1 MAMLS
6 IERRFLTAFAEAVLG
21 LEHHELGQA
30 AKAVD
35 RLDRFLDHSSFG
47 LRFTFHLALL
57 VMPGGL
63 LTKLRFAG
71 RPLAWRRSYLDR
83 LFLENVGRA
92 PGWMVDAQGVL
103 ATVKSMVSGSFC
115 ELPEFWERI
124 GYRARPGAFPV
135 FDGVT
140 LVPPSGPEVEP
151 SEPSAPG
158 KLVKER
164 AGSLASLPERFPGDE
179 TILIIGAGGAGLAA
193 AHALVAR
200 PEGRA
205 ARIILL
211 ESGALHTNDAFPR
224 TTLDGFSQLYVNSG
238 VTPGKS
244 QRIGF
249 IQGHCVGG
257 GTTVNN
263 AGSPQPK
270 GPWADIMHWRWGS
283 EGADLDWSGLDSAF
297 DDLRDPLHIRVVD
310 QRILTTGTKRAF
322 SGFGEVPGSTYAGL
336 LQANLEDCISCGQCN
351 QGCPYDAHRAPFITL
366 LPEALRQSDR
376 VMLIPKATATRL
388 LWEGQ
393 GGARRVAGVEVQGAD
408 GHKRTLR
415 PDKVL
420 LTAGAFAS
428 SALLLK
434 SGFTSADG
442 RRRLV
447 GQRFSC
453 NYASPVIGRFTE
465 PMNAGRGIQIG
476 YIIEIP
482 PQRMIIETAFA
493 PPTVLGMMLPQW
505 GSGFREKAL
514 QYNHYGVSFPTLS
527 SDGYGSI
534 DHAPLTPW
542 SSPQIRF
549 DLGPSDWA
557 RLEWGLV
564 QCAEAMRQAG
574 AVELF
579 DSRYDGH
586 SVTLSGDVRSDRERI
601 AAYYRGFSPATY
613 VKIQSAH
620 LQGGNVIH
628 RDPTR
633 GVVDRNLKVHGV
645 DNLWILDSS
654 VFPAAITLNIQYTTM
669 ALARYAA
676 LRLPLGERVMT
687 SHAA

>member
-1 MAMLS
+1 MS
-6 IERRFLTAFAEAVLG
+6 
-21 LEHHELGQA
+21 
-30 AKAVD
+30 
-35 RLDRFLDHSSFG
+35 
-47 LRFTFHLALL
+47 
-57 VMPGGL
+57 
-63 LTKLRFAG
+63 
-71 RPLAWRRSYLDR
+71 
-83 LFLENVGRA
+83 
-92 PGWMVDAQGVL
+92 
-103 ATVKSMVSGSFC
+103 
-115 ELPEFWERI
+115 
-124 GYRARPGAFPV
+124 
-135 FDGVT
+135 
-140 LVPPSGPEVEP
+140 
-151 SEPSAPG
+151 
-158 KLVKER
+158 
-164 AGSLASLPERFPGDE
+164 
-179 TILIIGAGGAGLAA
+179 
-193 AHALVAR
+193 R

-211 ESGALHTNDAFPR
+211 ESGALHTNEAFPR
-224 TTLDGFSQLYVNSG
+224 TTPRWVQPALRQFGSDAGEVAAHRLHSG
-238 VTPGKS
+238 ALRGRRHYGE
-244 QRIGF
+244 QRRESAT
-249 IQGHCVGG
+249 Q
-257 GTTVNN
+257 
-263 AGSPQPK
+263 

-283 EGADLDWSGLDSAF
+283 EGADLDWSGLDRAF
-297 DDLRDPLHIRVVD
+297 DDLRDPLHISVID

-393 GGARRVAGVEVQGAD
+393 GGARRVAGVEVQGSD

-493 PPTVLGMMLPQW
+493 PPTVLGMMLSQW

-514 QYNHYGVSFPTLS
+514 QYNRLRRVVPHPLERWGTDRSTMRRSLLEQSPDPLRSGSLRLGTAGV
-527 SDGYGSI
+527 
-534 DHAPLTPW
+534 
-542 SSPQIRF
+542 
-549 DLGPSDWA
+549 
-557 RLEWGLV
+557 GLV

-586 SVTLSGDVRSDRERI
+586 SVALSGDVRSDRERI

-613 VKIQSAH
+613 VKVQSAH

-633 GVVDRNLKVHGV
+633 GVVDSNLKVHGV